1 MSSKRELLETFQ
13 RILWAENQ
21 MRSSYAGYTDLA
33 DEDMQKTLKA
43 IEADEIRHANMVEQI
58 ISILKK

>member
-21 MRSSYAGYTDLA
+21 MRSSYSSYTDLA
-33 DEDMQKTLKA
+33 DRDMQKTIQA